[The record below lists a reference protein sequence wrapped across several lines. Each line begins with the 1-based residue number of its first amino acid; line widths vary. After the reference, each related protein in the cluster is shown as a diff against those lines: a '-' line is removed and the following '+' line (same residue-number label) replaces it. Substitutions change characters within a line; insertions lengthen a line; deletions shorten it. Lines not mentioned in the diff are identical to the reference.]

1 MDKILEALG
10 SLLPEDQVKQIS
22 AAVNEMLAAE
32 KDNLKNEFTAKLDA
46 GYAELAT
53 ELKEAEATAE
63 EGYKEAYA
71 IIEDL
76 HARLETQ
83 RNEYEKAMEEGYEE
97 AYQMILAERGK
108 NEKLELE
115 MYESYDKKLAEM
127 KDYMVEKIDAF
138 LQGKTVEMYEHAR
151 RDILND
157 PAMVEHK
164 LTLDRVV
171 ETVAEYISDED
182 YALATSKKLEELQKQ
197 LEDLKANQKILEA
210 RNIRLSMDNKNL
222 NESVKKKEA
231 MIVEQKE
238 EVKSEEKKE
247 RAEKVKNV
255 TGRGV
260 VSESI
265 VPEFSPSE
273 KKATEPKSNRLV
285 EQFNP
290 AELAEMRALAG
301 RKQCKLGFRKKL
313 MRLNEYEC

>member
-32 KDNLKNEFTAKLDA
+32 KTNLKNEFTAKLDA

-63 EGYKEAYA
+63 AGYKEAYA

-83 RNEYEKAMEEGYEE
+83 RNEYETAMDEGYEE

-182 YALATSKKLEELQKQ
+182 YALATSKKLEDLQKQ
-197 LEDLKANQKILEA
+197 LEDFKANQKILEA

-231 MIVEQKE
+231 MIVEHKE
-238 EVKSEEKKE
+238 EVKVEEKKE

-260 VSESI
+260 VSEGI
-265 VPEFSPSE
+265 VPEFSSAE
-273 KKATEPKSNRLV
+273 KKDNVTKTNRLV
-285 EQFNP
+285 EQIGP
-290 AELAEMRALAG
+290 AELAEMRALSG
-301 RKQCKLGFRKKL
+301 RLSK
-313 MRLNEYEC
+313 

>member
-301 RKQCKLGFRKKL
+301 RK
-313 MRLNEYEC
+313 